1 MCAKFQAILGQFAN
15 FQKFRAVKESS
26 KMLEA
31 QINLWHLS
39 QMFHH
44 EMRLSFF
51 IKRQLFGDG
60 YKVSNDSD
68 TI

>member
-1 MCAKFQAILGQFAN
+1 MCAKCQAILGQFAK
-15 FQKFRAVKESS
+15 FQKYNDLQESG

-31 QINLWHLS
+31 QMNLWHLS

-44 EMRLSFF
+44 KMRLSFF
-51 IKRQLFGDG
+51 INRQLFGDG
-60 YKVSNDSD
+60 CKVSNDFN